1 MQRWGSFLATRGVPS
16 QDLVTIRAGWAMI
29 GERSRFEPE
38 ATVEPKRTILKV
50 GLAAL
55 NGKRILLVR
64 KRGTT
69 AFILPGGKPEPG
81 ESELETLAREIDEEL
96 GCSVDATRY
105 EGSFTDA
112 IAGSVD
118 TEVVVILYSGRLQG
132 APHPMAEIE
141 ELAWCDLADS
151 TAMPVAPS
159 LSNHIFPYLRRTVFE
174 DAGC

>member
-1 MQRWGSFLATRGVPS
+1 
-16 QDLVTIRAGWAMI
+16 MI
-29 GERSRFEPE
+29 GERPRFEPE
-38 ATVEPKRTILKV
+38 ATVEPKQTILKV

-55 NGKRILLVR
+55 SGRRILLVR
-64 KRGTT
+64 KRGST

-112 IAGSVD
+112 IAGSAD
-118 TEVVVILYSGRLQG
+118 AKVVVILYSGRLRG
-132 APHPMAEIE
+132 APLPMAEIE
-141 ELAWCDLADS
+141 ELAWCDLANS
-151 TAMPVAPS
+151 VALPVAPS
-159 LSNHIFPYLRRTVFE
+159 LSNHILPYLRRTTLE